1 MPAEDRSD
9 AYQAA
14 SREAAEWIARH
25 WDPELTVRA
34 WWALVAESGWGFPTW
49 PAEWFGQG
57 LSADAAAGVRSAFA
71 ASGALPPP
79 TGLGQLLGGPMLL
92 VHGSQEQRARFLP
105 ALARGEES
113 WCQFF
118 SEPGAGS
125 DLAGAQTRAV
135 RSAAGAGAA
144 GAGAAGAGAAGAGAG
159 GWTVDGQKVWTSGAQ
174 WADRGMLLAR
184 TDRDVP
190 KHHGLSFFIIDV
202 GQPGIEVRPLH
213 QMNGEHGFNEV
224 FFTGARVDDDRLV
237 GEAGGGWSVAVTVLM
252 YERFMASLPSAMPGA
267 KAGCLDQPAGEAAR
281 LAAQARAAG
290 GTGGRTGVAELILDV
305 AAQAGKAGDPV
316 TRQRLAQLW
325 ARETVNGYLARQG
338 QSARAGR
345 RPGAQG
351 SLTKLARSELARA
364 GRDTGMSVL
373 GAAGMLTS
381 PDTPGGGQVQHRALS
396 SPGTSIAGGTDEIQ
410 RGIVGERVLGL
421 PKEPRTDRD
430 VPFSDLTVGTQRGR
444 PADPDAPAD

>member
-1 MPAEDRSD
+1 MAAADRSG

-14 SREAAEWIARH
+14 EQEAAEWIAGH
-25 WDPELTVRA
+25 WDPDLTVRA
-34 WWALVAESGWGFPTW
+34 WWALLAESGWGFPTW
-49 PAEWFGQG
+49 PAEWFGRG
-57 LSADAAAGVRSAFA
+57 LSADAAAGVRSAVA

-92 VHGSQEQRARFLP
+92 VHGSREQRARFLP

-135 RSAAGAGAA
+135 RDAGGEGGAGD
-144 GAGAAGAGAAGAGAG
+144 AG

-202 GQPGIEVRPLH
+202 GQPGVEVRPLH

-252 YERFMASLPSAMPGA
+252 YERFMAALPSAMPGA
-267 KAGCLDQPAGEAAR
+267 KAGRLDQPAGEAAR
-281 LAAQARAAG
+281 RAAQARTA
-290 GTGGRTGVAELILDV
+290 GRTGVAELILDV

-338 QSARAGR
+338 QSAREGR
-345 RPGAQG
+345 RPSAQG
-351 SLTKLARSELARA
+351 SLTKLARSELTRA
-364 GRDTGMSVL
+364 GRDIGMSVL
-373 GAAGMLTS
+373 GAAGMLAS

-430 VPFSDLTVGTQRGR
+430 VPFKNLTIGTQRGQQ
-444 PADPDAPAD
+444 ADPEQPAP

>member
-1 MPAEDRSD
+1 MPADEDRSD
-9 AYQAA
+9 AF
-14 SREAAEWIARH
+14 EAARRDAADWIGAH
-25 WDPELTVRA
+25 WDPGRSVRD
-34 WWALVAESGWGFPTW
+34 WWALLAESGWGFPTW
-49 PAEWFGQG
+49 PREWFGRG
-57 LSADAAAGVRSAFA
+57 LSADAAAGVRAAFA
-71 ASGALPPP
+71 RSGALAPP

-92 VHGSQEQRARFLP
+92 VHGSQEQKARFLP

-135 RSAAGAGAA
+135 PGE
-144 GAGAAGAGAAGAGAG
+144 G

-184 TDRDVP
+184 TNRDVP
-190 KHHGLSFFIIDV
+190 KHQGLSFFIIDI

-224 FFTGARVDDDRLV
+224 FFTGAHVDDDRLV
-237 GEAGGGWSVAVTVLM
+237 GEQGGGWSVAVTVLM
-252 YERFMASLPSAMPGA
+252 YERFMASLPSAMPGT
-267 KAGCLDQPAGEAAR
+267 KAGRLDQPAGDAAQR
-281 LAAQARAAG
+281 AAQARTA
-290 GTGGRTGVAELILDV
+290 GRTGVSELILSV
-305 AAQAGKAGDPV
+305 AGELGAAGDSV
-316 TRQRLAQLW
+316 LRQRLAALW
-325 ARETVNGYLARQG
+325 AKETVNGYLARQG
-338 QSARAGR
+338 HSAREGK

-351 SLTKLARSELARA
+351 SLTKLARSELVRS

-373 GAAGMLTS
+373 GAHGMLAS
-381 PDTPGGGQVQHRALS
+381 ADTPGGGQIQHRALS
-396 SPGTSIAGGTDEIQ
+396 SPGASIAGGTDEIQ

-430 VPFSDLTVGTQRGR
+430 VPFRDLTIGTQRR
-444 PADPDAPAD
+444 PPAGSGGTAGGTAETA

>member
-1 MPAEDRSD
+1 MPAAEDRSD

-14 SREAAEWIARH
+14 ARDAAEWIAGH

-34 WWALVAESGWGFPTW
+34 WWALLADSGWGFPTW
-49 PAEWFGQG
+49 PEQWFGRG
-57 LSADAAAGVRSAFA
+57 LSAAAAAGVRSAFA

-92 VHGSQEQRARFLP
+92 VHGSAEQQARFLP

-135 RSAAGAGAA
+135 RH
-144 GAGAAGAGAAGAGAG
+144 AG

-202 GQPGIEVRPLH
+202 GQPGVEVRPLH
-213 QMNGEHGFNEV
+213 QMNGERGFNEV
-224 FFTGARVDDDRLV
+224 FFTGARAGGDRLV

-252 YERFMASLPSAMPGA
+252 YERFMAALPSALPGA
-267 KAGCLDQPAGEAAR
+267 KAGRLDQLAGEAAR
-281 LAAQARAAG
+281 HAAQARTA
-290 GTGGRTGVAELILDV
+290 GRTGVSELILDV
-305 AAQAGKAGDPV
+305 AAQLGKSGDPV

-338 QSARAGR
+338 QSAREGR

-351 SLTKLARSELARA
+351 SLTKLARSELVRE

-373 GAAGMLTS
+373 GAAGMLAS

-396 SPGTSIAGGTDEIQ
+396 SPGASIAGGTDEIQ

-430 VPFSDLTVGTQRGR
+430 VPFRDLTVGTQRGR
-444 PADPDAPAD
+444 PAGPDAPPAD